1 MKAPLALI
9 FLLTIS
15 DTLSAL
21 PIQPPSQQDSRPS
34 IPWKKYIPILSV
46 LGAVSLLAIAGH
58 KADEV
63 YTNVQEFETGTQRSK
78 LPPEL
83 HATLSRAVGRET
95 PLQWDGTEEM
105 LERENDIARAFD
117 IAMPDLTVMDFETR
131 RRLERQHRKV
141 EMAMKE
147 VDEAVGWRE
156 MQEEVL
162 REEQTKI
169 GILLATEWRDALA
182 EARAS
187 RTEGDNIG

>member
-1 MKAPLALI
+1 
-9 FLLTIS
+9 
-15 DTLSAL
+15 
-21 PIQPPSQQDSRPS
+21 
-34 IPWKKYIPILSV
+34 
-46 LGAVSLLAIAGH
+46 
-58 KADEV
+58 
-63 YTNVQEFETGTQRSK
+63 
-78 LPPEL
+78 
-83 HATLSRAVGRET
+83 
-95 PLQWDGTEEM
+95 M

-117 IAMPDLTVMDFETR
+117 IAMPDLTGMDFETR